1 MVRFFSSANYSLV
14 ASPKSPTLISIA
26 SLRKMLPS
34 LRSRWM
40 TRFECMYSIEEI
52 SWCMKYRVYLGV
64 SFLRFFTISLMV
76 LILQIQYLV
85 LAEFQNDIHELGVL
99 EYTIKF
105 DDVTMMQGFM
115 DFDFREEL
123 RDKNGEVLFVWLYFF
138 GECFYRWLW
147 LHGGFWFR
155 DWLLH
160 SIWQIHL

>member
-1 MVRFFSSANYSLV
+1 
-14 ASPKSPTLISIA
+14 
-26 SLRKMLPS
+26 
-34 LRSRWM
+34 
-40 TRFECMYSIEEI
+40 
-52 SWCMKYRVYLGV
+52 
-64 SFLRFFTISLMV
+64 MV

-138 GECFYRWLW
+138 GECFYR
-147 LHGGFWFR
+147 
-155 DWLLH
+155 
-160 SIWQIHL
+160 

>member
-1 MVRFFSSANYSLV
+1 
-14 ASPKSPTLISIA
+14 
-26 SLRKMLPS
+26 
-34 LRSRWM
+34 
-40 TRFECMYSIEEI
+40 
-52 SWCMKYRVYLGV
+52 MKYRVYLGV

-138 GECFYRWLW
+138 GECFYR
-147 LHGGFWFR
+147 
-155 DWLLH
+155 
-160 SIWQIHL
+160 